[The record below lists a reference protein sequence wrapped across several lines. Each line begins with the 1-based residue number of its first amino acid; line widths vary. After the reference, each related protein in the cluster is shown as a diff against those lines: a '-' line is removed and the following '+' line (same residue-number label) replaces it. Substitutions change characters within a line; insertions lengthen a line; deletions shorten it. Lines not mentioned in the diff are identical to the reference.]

1 MIWSGFAVV
10 SAVNIVTPG
19 PANINTFNRA
29 AELGAR
35 RVVPTIL
42 GNALGLAVGGMAC
55 ASGVGAIVV
64 GAPVM
69 LAGFQLFGVI
79 YLMWLGV
86 KLIWGRA
93 TTQVAAVQVS
103 ARALWWE
110 AFVLAVSNPKALLF
124 YLALLPQVLRPD
136 RPFWPQA
143 VLLVGTYCAL
153 SILSLSSYALLA
165 GAWRRRG
172 ISAQGY
178 LWFRRL
184 SGLVLIGFA
193 LHLVL
198 HLWH

>member
-143 VLLVGTYCAL
+143 VLFVGTYCAL

-165 GAWRRRG
+165 GAWRSRG
-172 ISAQGY
+172 MSAQGY

-184 SGLVLIGFA
+184 SGVVLIGFA